1 VLAAGGSV
9 DLWTYDDTQLV
20 PHTVL
25 RARLPVDHAD
35 HTAKADHVH
44 NYADHAPNAGVPG
57 GKSETAHSA
66 KYEPAVTSCEVDSD
80 SARSSSSTPS
90 HEHGQACAVKT
101 HHQDLS
107 SPACAASSDPAGHMP
122 TLTNGQKTSD
132 PSGVCICDDQAATAD
147 CADGSSCDGGDAN
160 GGRANSDGAT
170 GAWNGGSANGSARR
184 LVCVG
189 IDDDIFFQTLLASFF
204 ESCLAADMDRSC
216 VMGTDL
222 PSVDEVV
229 KLVLHR
235 QPSQRANGQSKLKST
250 LADTAASDA
259 SCVHPCVHPDL
270 IVLDQNLGKQRGVPM
285 HGSQIAERLTHL
297 EPAFSGVVV
306 LLTGSSPVEQAQLEC
321 APGVD
326 LIMEKGCSPAELST
340 RIWAL
345 RDAKARNRTP
355 SFGKCIDPSHDGFAS
370 PHCGVCVPLCPAVAL
385 QP

>member
-1 VLAAGGSV
+1 
-9 DLWTYDDTQLV
+9 
-20 PHTVL
+20 VL

-35 HTAKADHVH
+35 HTTKADHVH
-44 NYADHAPNAGVPG
+44 NYAGHAPNAGAPG
-57 GKSETAHSA
+57 GKGEIAHSA
-66 KYEPAVTSCEVDSD
+66 TYEPAVPSCRVECV
-80 SARSSSSTPS
+80 SARSPSSTAS
-90 HEHGQACAVKT
+90 HGHAQACAGKT
-101 HHQDLS
+101 HHHQDPS
-107 SPACAASSDPAGHMP
+107 SPVCAASSDPADHMP
-122 TLTNGQKTSD
+122 TLTNGQKASD
-132 PSGVCICDDQAATAD
+132 PARVCICDDRAAAAD
-147 CADGSSCDGGDAN
+147 HADGDICDGGDAN
-160 GGRANSDGAT
+160 GGRATGDGAT
-170 GAWNGGSANGSARR
+170 GAWNGGSANGSTRR

-189 IDDDIFFQTLLASFF
+189 IDDDIFFQTLLESFF

-229 KLVLHR
+229 RLVLHR
-235 QPSQRANGQSKLKST
+235 QPSQRANGQSKLQST
-250 LADTAASDA
+250 LADTAARVSDTSCA

-285 HGSQIAERLTHL
+285 HGSQIAERLAQL

-345 RDAKARNRTP
+345 RDAKARSRTP
-355 SFGKCIDPSHDGFAS
+355 ELREMH
-370 PHCGVCVPLCPAVAL
+370 
-385 QP
+385 